1 MKWIIYYQIAVS
13 SSAYSYHP
21 IRHRNHHRE
30 CDTSSRLQLQS
41 VQRNSASG
49 RVVGSLRCSM
59 DNQDDCRNTK
69 QSAQAI
75 QQSASPQ
82 STQQSAFNNFEDTLF
97 LERFKRRRNELYSKL
112 SHERTLHPPSNSS
125 HFQNP
130 QNVIT
135 SLLHS
140 LLTPHSPVPYFGY
153 EILYQSSTVHWKD
166 VLRKSVGAPI
176 GTDEELIYR
185 ALGGSMEREGNQF
198 GLLVGLGTDTD
209 DDVVATEDYATIDSA
224 MVESNSK
231 EGRYY
236 TIEFPFDTL
245 DYYDGTAWL
254 ECRLRHAQ
262 SDALLAV
269 LGWSMKRGGE
279 DESCWLVDGIDW
291 QDFRERHRPGIGR
304 EEWERICG

>member
-1 MKWIIYYQIAVS
+1 M
-13 SSAYSYHP
+13 
-21 IRHRNHHRE
+21 
-30 CDTSSRLQLQS
+30 
-41 VQRNSASG
+41 
-49 RVVGSLRCSM
+49 
-59 DNQDDCRNTK
+59 
-69 QSAQAI
+69 
-75 QQSASPQ
+75 
-82 STQQSAFNNFEDTLF
+82 
-97 LERFKRRRNELYSKL
+97 
-112 SHERTLHPPSNSS
+112 
-125 HFQNP
+125 
-130 QNVIT
+130 
-135 SLLHS
+135 
-140 LLTPHSPVPYFGY
+140 
-153 EILYQSSTVHWKD
+153 
-166 VLRKSVGAPI
+166 GAPV

-231 EGRYY
+231 DGRYY

-262 SDALLAV
+262 SDALLVV